1 MPPPLRVCCFESRR
15 GPELA
20 ALLAR
25 ENALAAIAPSMRE
38 VGLESNTAVVELA
51 RRLDRGELLGALLIL
66 LTGVGTRALF
76 ELASSVLPR
85 ERLIAA
91 LRELTVLVRGP
102 KPVPVCKEWGVRID
116 LRAPEPNTW
125 REVLQVLEESGE
137 PLAGR
142 RVIVQEYGAP
152 APELT
157 AALRARGAEVETIA
171 VYRWELPLD
180 CEPLREAIRR
190 TATGEFD
197 ILMFTSAQQVRNVL
211 AVAAELGL
219 EQDFRAAAARL
230 LIASI
235 GPTTTEALREAGLP
249 PPFEPSHPKMG
260 QLVREACAYARRQ
273 SVAEG

>member
-15 GPELA
+15 GPDLA

-25 ENALAAIAPSMRE
+25 EHAQAFLAPAMRE
-38 VGLESNTAVVELA
+38 VGLESNTAAVEFA
-51 RRLDRGELLGALLIL
+51 QRLGRGELRGALLIL
-66 LTGVGTRALF
+66 LTGVGARALF
-76 ELASSVLPR
+76 ELAAGVLPR
-85 ERLIAA
+85 ERLAAA
-91 LRELTVLVRGP
+91 LSELTVLVRGP

-125 REVLQVLEESGE
+125 REVLQVLEESQQ

-142 RVIVQEYGAP
+142 TVLVQEYGAP

-157 AALRARGAEVETIA
+157 AALKARGALVETIA
-171 VYRWELPLD
+171 VYRWALPVD

-190 TATGEFD
+190 TAAGEFD
-197 ILMFTSAQQVRNVL
+197 LLMFTSAQQVRNVL
-211 AVAAELGL
+211 AVAGELGL
-219 EQDFRAAAARL
+219 EEAFRAAAGRL

-235 GPTTTEALREAGLP
+235 GPTTTAALREAGLP
-249 PPFEPSHPKMG
+249 QPFEPSHPKMG

-273 SVAEG
+273 TAAGG

>member
-25 ENALAAIAPSMRE
+25 ENAQAFIAPSLRE

-51 RRLDRGELLGALLIL
+51 QRLDRGELRGALLIL

-76 ELASSVLPR
+76 ELAASVLPR
-85 ERLIAA
+85 ERLAAA

-125 REVLQVLEESGE
+125 REVLHVLEEARE
-137 PLAGR
+137 QLAGR
-142 RVIVQEYGAP
+142 RVIVQEYGAS

-157 AALRARGAEVETIA
+157 AALEARGALVETIA
-171 VYRWELPLD
+171 VYRWALPRD

-190 TATGEFD
+190 TAAGEFD
-197 ILMFTSAQQVRNVL
+197 LLMFTSAQQVRNVL

-219 EQDFRAAAARL
+219 EQAFRAAAGRL

-249 PPFEPSHPKMG
+249 QPFEPSHPRMG
-260 QLVREACAYARRQ
+260 QLVREACTFARQ
-273 SVAEG
+273 QAATGG